1 VTTVP
6 AAELHRMFEQ
16 VVPHMS
22 DDDTLPVINSVQLE
36 ARDGY
41 LFATATD
48 RYTMAVARTPL
59 TSADTWR
66 DIFIPAESIPALTA
80 WLKPAFDTVTI
91 AILHEEDDAT
101 VQFTSKTSSITIERS
116 RQPYKGMPDWRKVFH
131 RYIDAEPQVVPLT
144 GFTTKY
150 LARWQK
156 AAKTVQC
163 WQYGA
168 TGALVVMDELGY
180 FLGMQMPVRH
190 EITRDDLLSKWR
202 GSLARIAYVDGVA
215 YSLEHPWADAQG
227 DPWEY
232 AGRDSQTLDK
242 EPLMRLVGIDDDPHT
257 LTRVIEEYG
266 PLTPIQ

>member
-1 VTTVP
+1 MTTVT
-6 AAELHRMFEQ
+6 AAELHRMIEQ

-48 RYTMAVARTPL
+48 RYTMAIARTVITTPE
-59 TSADTWR
+59 TWR
-66 DIFIPAESIPALTA
+66 NVFIPAENVPVLLA
-80 WLKPAFDTVTI
+80 WLKPTFGTATIGLREDEDETSVT
-91 AILHEEDDAT
+91 
-101 VQFTSKTSSITIERS
+101 FTSKTSSITIEYSNRPHS
-116 RQPYKGMPDWRKVFH
+116 KLPDWRKILH
-131 RYIDAEPQVVPLT
+131 RYIAAEPEVVPLT

-163 WQYGA
+163 WQYSA
-168 TGALVVMDELGY
+168 TGAFVVMDELGY
-180 FLGMQMPVRH
+180 FLGMQMPVH
-190 EITRDDLLSKWR
+190 HQISRDDLLAKWQ
-202 GSLARIAYVDGVA
+202 GSLARIAYDGPDA
-215 YSLEHPWADAQG
+215 YSLEHQWADAQG

-232 AGRDSQTLDK
+232 TGRDNVDG
-242 EPLMRLVGIDDDPHT
+242 EPLMRLVGIEDDDHP
-257 LTRVIEEYG
+257 LSKVITEFG

>member
-1 VTTVP
+1 MTTVT
-6 AAELHRMFEQ
+6 ATELHRMIEQ

-22 DDDTLPVINSVQLE
+22 DDGTLPAINSIQLE

-48 RYTMAVARTPL
+48 RYTMAVARTAI

-66 DIFIPAESIPALTA
+66 DVFIPAEHIPALLA
-80 WLKPAFDTVTI
+80 WLKSAFGTVTI
-91 AILHEEDDAT
+91 GTRLEEDDGAVT
-101 VQFTSKTSSITIERS
+101 ITSKNSSITVEFS
-116 RQPYKGMPDWRKVFH
+116 RRYYGKLPDWRKLLH
-131 RYIDAEPQVVPLT
+131 GYIASEPQPVALT

-190 EITRDDLLSKWR
+190 EITRDDLIAKWR
-202 GSLARIAYVDGVA
+202 GSLARIAYDDGTP
-215 YSLEHPWADAQG
+215 YGLEHQWADAQG

-232 AGRDSQTLDK
+232 TGRDNRDGQ
-242 EPLMRLVGIDDDPHT
+242 PLMRLVGIDDDEHT
-257 LTRVIEEYG
+257 LADLITQYG